1 MRGSPSEYT
10 LMEATVKCNF
20 IFQKQDDTD
29 EIQYFGAE
37 MDFVVEGKRERFIT
51 TLRNV
56 SNDLKIT

>member
-29 EIQYFGAE
+29 EI
-37 MDFVVEGKRERFIT
+37 
-51 TLRNV
+51 
-56 SNDLKIT
+56 